1 MEEKKS
7 VQHIQVPDPTNFND
21 LKPTDRLVYA
31 NMRRFMN
38 KDTYQCYPSML
49 TVAKHCGIAPDT
61 VAKSIKRLVK
71 FGYITILDEKHN
83 GKNNIYQFNK
93 MEKDFERFTSEFLD
107 NDTMTPNEKAYLIG
121 LQSQCYKENGFA
133 LTTYSN
139 YKIAEA
145 LNTSENFVRRYNTS
159 LKTKEIMHEL
169 KSAKLDEYGFN
180 KIVKAIDL
188 DKIGQKVLFEV
199 AINHEDRIQQLEK
212 MVQILLHENNELKKR
227 LEPQKEI
234 MKPFAM

>member
-1 MEEKKS
+1 MENNKS
-7 VQHIQVPDPTNFND
+7 IQHVQVPDPTDFKD

-49 TVAKHCGIAPDT
+49 TIAKYSGVNPDT

-71 FGYITILDEKHN
+71 FGYITILNEKHN

-93 MEKDFERFTSEFLD
+93 IDKDFERFTNEFLD
-107 NDTMTPNEKAYLIG
+107 NENMTPNEKAYLIG
-121 LQSQCYKENGFA
+121 LQSQCYKYGDYA
-133 LTTYSN
+133 MTTYSN

-145 LNTSENFVRRYNTS
+145 LNTSENYVRRYNTS

-169 KSAKLDEYGFN
+169 DSAKFDEAGFN

-188 DKIGQKVLFEV
+188 SKIGQRVLFEV
-199 AINHEDRIQQLEK
+199 AVNHEDRIQQLERVVK
-212 MVQILLHENNELKKR
+212 LLLHENSELKKKIGIQVS
-227 LEPQKEI
+227 ETYE
-234 MKPFAM
+234 M